1 MFKIILAIA
10 VLNIILYGFTYVK
23 FKRLKKD
30 YPSKDPAT
38 LLPVRRFL
46 FAIIFIAT
54 TIYLVLATAGQWNKN
69 FDKVEPKPTVSAP
82 VEINNDTSDYIHYIK
97 TKCDSIQDTIQ
108 KNECYKKESKTV
120 TNDKEE
126 FLKEM
131 SKAIN
136 K

>member
-1 MFKIILAIA
+1 MFKIILTIA

-38 LLPVRRFL
+38 ILPVRRFL
-46 FAIIFIAT
+46 FAIIFITT
-54 TIYLVLATAGQWNKN
+54 TIYLVLTIGSQWDKPFRRVDTKSTISTPSEMNK
-69 FDKVEPKPTVSAP
+69 
-82 VEINNDTSDYIHYIK
+82 DTSDYVRYVK
-97 TKCDSIQDTIQ
+97 NKCDSIKDDID
-108 KNECYKKESKTV
+108 KDECYRKESNTV
-120 TNDKEE
+120 TDEKAE

-136 K
+136 R